1 MYERC
6 ALLLLYMRLLF
17 ICIKK
22 CTSLTV
28 VSSACIRSQ
37 KSVRGAG
44 INLSKTDPHDN
55 RQAAMKERTRF
66 YSRMLGTGH

>member
-6 ALLLLYMRLLF
+6 VLLLLYMRLLF

-22 CTSLTV
+22 SLTV
-28 VSSACIRSQ
+28 VSSACIRLQ
-37 KSVRGAG
+37 KSVQGAG